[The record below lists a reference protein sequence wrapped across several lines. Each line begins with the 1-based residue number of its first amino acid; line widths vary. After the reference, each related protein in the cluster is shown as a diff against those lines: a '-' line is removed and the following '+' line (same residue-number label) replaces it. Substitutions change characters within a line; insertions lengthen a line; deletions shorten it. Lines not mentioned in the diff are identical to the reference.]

1 MTPQATTRL
10 FSRRNPQR
18 GLRASCGRFSRRAP
32 CRRPCT
38 RSRSQSGCRRVS
50 RIWIGACVAV
60 NSISLLLCDS
70 NGALVLLIGYAFFFV
85 LYKMSDPVNETY
97 FQYFLYA
104 GFAAI
109 GLSLI
114 RFVMRFMY

>member
-1 MTPQATTRL
+1 MRIFIKIISWVFYIL
-10 FSRRNPQR
+10 V
-18 GLRASCGRFSRRAP
+18 ASC
-32 CRRPCT
+32 
-38 RSRSQSGCRRVS
+38 
-50 RIWIGACVAV
+50 
-60 NSISLLLCDS
+60 
-70 NGALVLLIGYAFFFV
+70 LVFFV

-104 GFAAI
+104 GFSAI